1 MATAPKSKKG
11 GASAGKPTPIDRIG
25 VEVDD
30 VLSDPSAG
38 MVLHRVLAQAAR
50 TFLLN
55 DMDEE
60 LVDAPGSLGAGTF
73 DPVTIGLAE
82 RPVWAQSATISSRGA
97 QRRTN
102 EEERIHQSRV
112 ALRRI
117 RSNLRTFRLA
127 VDPAWGTNLRAELAW
142 YGGRLGQVRD
152 LHILRDIVTI
162 KGPEVLD
169 PESVDMLD
177 SVVGVRMAA
186 ALADIATERGGAR
199 RFQLNEQMM
208 VLWDGPEFKAKA
220 ARPADEILP
229 LMLHRAWHDLR
240 GAARAARRDGTD
252 TNLHKLRIRLKDLRY
267 GSETVALIAGGP
279 ARKTAR
285 AAEGL
290 QSKLGDLHDACA
302 SIEWFEN
309 LARDHRDLRDPLKAM
324 VEMQHDAA
332 RVARK
337 GWNRE
342 LKVVERRW
350 RSWQG

>member
-117 RSNLRTFRLA
+117 RPTCAPSAWPSIRPGGPTCGPSWPGTA
-127 VDPAWGTNLRAELAW
+127 VG
-142 YGGRLGQVRD
+142 
-152 LHILRDIVTI
+152 
-162 KGPEVLD
+162 
-169 PESVDMLD
+169 
-177 SVVGVRMAA
+177 
-186 ALADIATERGGAR
+186 
-199 RFQLNEQMM
+199 
-208 VLWDGPEFKAKA
+208 WDGC
-220 ARPADEILP
+220 
-229 LMLHRAWHDLR
+229 
-240 GAARAARRDGTD
+240 GTS
-252 TNLHKLRIRLKDLRY
+252 T
-267 GSETVALIAGGP
+267 SCVT
-279 ARKTAR
+279 
-285 AAEGL
+285 
-290 QSKLGDLHDACA
+290 S
-302 SIEWFEN
+302 
-309 LARDHRDLRDPLKAM
+309 
-324 VEMQHDAA
+324 
-332 RVARK
+332 
-337 GWNRE
+337 
-342 LKVVERRW
+342 
-350 RSWQG
+350 